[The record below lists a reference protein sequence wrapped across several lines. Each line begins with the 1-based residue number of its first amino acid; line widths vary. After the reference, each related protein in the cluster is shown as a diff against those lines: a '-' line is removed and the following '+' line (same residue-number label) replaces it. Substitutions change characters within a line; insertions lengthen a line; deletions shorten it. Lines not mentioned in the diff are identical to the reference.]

1 MSNNFSHLNNTSLT
15 LVTSV
20 LFINSFEV
28 KKLEEDLVKIT
39 ENIGTAEI
47 ETAEKIKSEKEK
59 N

>member
-1 MSNNFSHLNNTSLT
+1 MIIL
-15 LVTSV
+15 
-20 LFINSFEV
+20 INSFEV
-28 KKLEEDLVKIT
+28 KKLEENLVKIT

>member
-1 MSNNFSHLNNTSLT
+1 MIIL
-15 LVTSV
+15 
-20 LFINSFEV
+20 INSFEV
-28 KKLEEDLVKIT
+28 KKLEEDLVMIT

>member
-1 MSNNFSHLNNTSLT
+1 MILL
-15 LVTSV
+15 
-20 LFINSFEV
+20 INSFEV

>member
-1 MSNNFSHLNNTSLT
+1 MIIL
-15 LVTSV
+15 
-20 LFINSFEV
+20 INSFEV
-28 KKLEEDLVKIT
+28 KKLKEDLVKIT